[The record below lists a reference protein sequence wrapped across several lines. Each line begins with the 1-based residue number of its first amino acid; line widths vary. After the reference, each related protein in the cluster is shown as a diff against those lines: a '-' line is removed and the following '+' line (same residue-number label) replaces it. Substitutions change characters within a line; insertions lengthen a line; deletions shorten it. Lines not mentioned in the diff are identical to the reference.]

1 MQLSGR
7 GKLIVFEGLDGAGSS
22 TQAGLLY
29 EKLNKA
35 GKRTIISKEPTN
47 NIIGGLIRGV
57 LTKDWKIGE
66 VGLQLLYAADRHHH
80 AETKVIPALKKGI
93 NVILDRYYFSSY
105 AYGGINIDID
115 WLENLNKG
123 LPDPDLVFYIDVPPK
138 ECIRRISA
146 SRYSLEYFEDL
157 KKLSKARGNYQ
168 KLAKKYPMF
177 YQIDGTLSAEIVAK
191 NIFDLAKSI

>member
-1 MQLSGR
+1 MHK

-29 EKLNKA
+29 ERLNRA
-35 GKRTIISKEPTN
+35 GHKSIISKEPTN

-66 VGLQLLYAADRHHH
+66 AGLQLLYAADRHHH
-80 AETKVIPALKKGI
+80 AETKVMPALLEGI
-93 NVILDRYYFSSY
+93 NVILDRYFFSSY
-105 AYGGINIDID
+105 AYGGINIDIK

-123 LPDPDLVFYIDVPPK
+123 LPEPDLAFYIDVPPK
-138 ECIRRISA
+138 ECIHRIAA

-157 KKLSKARGNYQ
+157 KKLSIARKNYRR
-168 KLAKKYPMF
+168 LAKKYPNIVEIKGM
-177 YQIDGTLSAEIVAK
+177 AEPDKIADLVYKQAKDIVK
-191 NIFDLAKSI
+191 

>member
-1 MQLSGR
+1 M
-7 GKLIVFEGLDGAGSS
+7 FEGLDGAGSS

-29 EKLNKA
+29 GRLNKA

-80 AETKVIPALKKGI
+80 AESKVIPALLEGI

-105 AYGGINIDID
+105 AYGGINIDIK

-123 LPDPDLVFYIDVPPK
+123 LPEPDLVFYIDVPPD
-138 ECIRRISA
+138 ECIRRIA
-146 SRYSLEYFEDL
+146 TSRYSLEYFEDM
-157 KKLSKARGNYQ
+157 KKLSTARKNYRR
-168 KLAKKYPMF
+168 LAKKYSKIVK
-177 YQIDGTLSAEIVAK
+177 IDGTKEPDNIAGLVYKLAEERIQ
-191 NIFDLAKSI
+191 